1 MTDLFK
7 NIRQQYQD
15 SFAVHGDSASSVL
28 TPKGRG
34 DIRFSAIEPYVKDP
48 SLSVLDYGCGLGFL
62 LTHLRNNGFQNAY
75 TGVDLVPEFVSAC
88 ENKHADDGASS
99 FAVIGEN
106 QPLQC
111 PYDIVFAS
119 GVFNLRSHDDAEAS
133 LEYALSRLSSLFE
146 ICNKV
151 LICDFMTSHVD
162 FVQEG
167 AQHFDPGDMLTY
179 AIQNLSRRSLIRHD
193 LLPYEFS
200 LIVVKDNE
208 IKRPDSIYA
217 SMV

>member
-1 MTDLFK
+1 MTDLFET
-7 NIRQQYQD
+7 IRQQYQD

-34 DIRFSAIEPYVKDP
+34 DIRFSAIEPYVKET

-62 LTHLRNNGFQNAY
+62 LKHLRNNGFENAY
-75 TGVDLVPEFVSAC
+75 HGVDLVPEFVSAC
-88 ENKHADDGASS
+88 EAKYADDAASS
-99 FAVIGEN
+99 FSVIGEN
-106 QPLQC
+106 QPLEGT
-111 PYDIVFAS
+111 YDIVFAS
-119 GVFNLRSHDDAEAS
+119 GVFNLKSHDEAQAS
-133 LEYALSRLSSLFE
+133 IDYALSRIASLFA
-146 ICNKV
+146 ICNKY

-167 AQHFDPGDMLTY
+167 AQHFDPSEMLSY
-179 AIQNLSRRSLIRHD
+179 AIENLSRRSLIRHD

-208 IKRPDSIYA
+208 IKRPDSIYT